1 MADGANGVS
10 GQLAIPPV
18 AGEPNCACVNA
29 MIQNLKMADSTAPET
44 PLIISKGA
52 DWGIGIK
59 NTFLKSQTDVV

>member
-29 MIQNLKMADSTAPET
+29 MIQNLKMADSTAPEAL
-44 PLIISKGA
+44 LIQRNVTQLLVVVSVQI
-52 DWGIGIK
+52 IC
-59 NTFLKSQTDVV
+59 FLR